1 MSKKIFHLSGLKAK
15 TGARRRRKR
24 VGCGDGSGHGKTS
37 CRGMKGQGSRS
48 GDGNMPGFEGGQI
61 PLLRRIPKRG
71 FRNTAF
77 RTQYQIVSLEA
88 LARVFRNQSEVDLDA
103 LRVHGLI
110 KGRLPVKV
118 LGDGELSR
126 PMTVSVHAFSKS
138 AREKITKSGG
148 KTNVIPGPK
157 PAPAKKK
164 GAKKAS

>member
-1 MSKKIFHLSGLKAK
+1 MSEKIFHLSGLKPK

-61 PLLRRIPKRG
+61 PLLRRIPKQG

-77 RTQYQIVSLEA
+77 RTQYQIVSLES
-88 LARVFRNQSEVDLDA
+88 LTRVFKNQNEVDLDA

-118 LGDGELSR
+118 LGDGELAK

-138 AREKITKSGG
+138 AREKITKAGG
-148 KTNVIPGPK
+148 KTNVIPGRK
-157 PAPAKKK
+157 PAPAKK
-164 GAKKAS
+164 GGKKAS